1 MSELRKVFICKSCEH
16 AYEAHVTRCDCME
29 YGQKQEFERAYIIPA
44 ELLGKILTL
53 CTLAENGLISSA
65 KYEAKQLR
73 EMMGEA

>member
-1 MSELRKVFICKSCEH
+1 
-16 AYEAHVTRCDCME
+16 ME

-73 EMMGEA
+73 EMMGEAQ